1 MMQVRGRITT
11 AHADP
16 ACAAGSLAPDN
27 LSSMQTRE
35 EGGRVSTSV
44 ESGALRSVIA
54 SVDDYLM
61 NLEIAEDICSCV
73 LH

>member
-1 MMQVRGRITT
+1 MMQVRGTITT

-16 ACAAGSLAPDN
+16 ASVAGSLAPDN
-27 LSSMQTRE
+27 LSSMRTRE
-35 EGGRVSTSV
+35 EGGCVSTTV
-44 ESGALRSVIA
+44 ESSALRSVIA

-61 NLEIAEDICSCV
+61 NLEIAEDVCSCV